1 MNFDELNNDNAIL
14 FAMKHYNNPQ
24 CHTRD
29 DFDEDMRRF
38 KYLKRLFKRYVSKRD
53 LRIDLILNHLIILY
67 NVFGEAATPLLFLYM
82 EKEYWVIVKTF
93 LLYLNKYPI
102 GFLPELDADEEIVG
116 QLEEI

>member
-1 MNFDELNNDNAIL
+1 MAGPREA
-14 FAMKHYNNPQ
+14 
-24 CHTRD
+24 
-29 DFDEDMRRF
+29 
-38 KYLKRLFKRYVSKRD
+38 
-53 LRIDLILNHLIILY
+53 
-67 NVFGEAATPLLFLYM
+67 AATPLLFLYM